1 MRWKYLLDI
10 NKINKKKYNSV
21 ALSIVYLPERVQT
34 SSLHSMRMLAKLKGK
49 SREAVIHLGEVIN
62 SIKWIKCMINFKGHR
77 ERLTFDIEHALK
89 RNKLNMMKFVALV
102 LSYF

>member
-1 MRWKYLLDI
+1 M
-10 NKINKKKYNSV
+10 
-21 ALSIVYLPERVQT
+21 T
-34 SSLHSMRMLAKLKGK
+34 
-49 SREAVIHLGEVIN
+49 HLREVIN

-89 RNKLNMMKFVALV
+89 RNKLDMMKIVALV